1 MINDCIFCKIVRR
14 DIPTSL
20 VYEGE
25 HVVAFDD
32 IAPIAPVHVLVIPK
46 EHVASLHDVTAAHAP
61 MLAELLQAAV
71 AVAKLRNIVDTGYK
85 VLIRTG
91 KHGGQ
96 EVPHVHVHVIGGAPL
111 TEHIA
116 PVQE

>member
-14 DIPTSL
+14 EVPTPL

-25 HVVAFDD
+25 HVVAFED

-46 EHVASLHDVTAAHAP
+46 EHIASLHDATAAQSVV
-61 MLAELLQAAV
+61 LAELLQAAI
-71 AVAKLRNIVDTGYK
+71 AIAKERGIVDTGYK

-91 KHGGQ
+91 VHGGQ
-96 EVPHVHVHVIGGAPL
+96 EVPHVHVHVIGGAQL

-116 PVQE
+116 PEV

>member
-1 MINDCIFCKIVRR
+1 MINDCIFCKIVRKEV
-14 DIPTSL
+14 PTPL

-25 HVVAFDD
+25 HVVAFED

-46 EHVASLHDVTAAHAP
+46 EHIASLHDATAAQSVV
-61 MLAELLQAAV
+61 LAELLQAAIV
-71 AVAKLRNIVDTGYK
+71 IAKERGIADTGYK

-91 KHGGQ
+91 VHGGQ
-96 EVPHVHVHVIGGAPL
+96 EVPHVHVHVIGGAQL

-116 PVQE
+116 PEA